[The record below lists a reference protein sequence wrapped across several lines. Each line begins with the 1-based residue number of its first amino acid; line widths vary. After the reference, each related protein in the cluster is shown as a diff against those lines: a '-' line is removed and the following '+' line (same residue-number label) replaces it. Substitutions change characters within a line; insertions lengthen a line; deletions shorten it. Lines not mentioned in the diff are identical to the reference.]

1 MNNNNLKKYSK
12 TINTTHFTQN
22 LFFFGGPQIL
32 KMFIYIYVNTKQ
44 KFQRVWC
51 SCFGDNNSRKYFK
64 LFSDRDSTEIFFFKK
79 LITHLYVYRNRQYT
93 IQNSSD
99 WSKNNSI
106 FFCKRTNL
114 VFNNLIIINHGE
126 RYSNKWLNIG

>member
-22 LFFFGGPQIL
+22 LFFGGPQIL
-32 KMFIYIYVNTKQ
+32 KMFIYI
-44 KFQRVWC
+44 C
-51 SCFGDNNSRKYFK
+51 KYK
-64 LFSDRDSTEIFFFKK
+64 TEIPESLMFMFWWQQLEEIFQIVLRQRQYWKNFFQDTTHT
-79 LITHLYVYRNRQYT
+79 LICLYWNRQYT